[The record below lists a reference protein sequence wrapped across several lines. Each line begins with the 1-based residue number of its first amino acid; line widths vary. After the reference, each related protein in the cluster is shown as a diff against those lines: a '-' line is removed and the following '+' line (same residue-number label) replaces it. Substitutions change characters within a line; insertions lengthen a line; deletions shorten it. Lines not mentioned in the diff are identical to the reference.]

1 MNTSV
6 YLLKKNKSFDFREL
20 ILLTLPMLQGS
31 QVYVRGLQ
39 KAGMVTQEECESITK
54 GLDTVNIWTVAIS
67 FVFTIYFLII
77 SLISWQIYEQEQESI
92 PVGCVLPTFVVGGG
106 DVTCSLV
113 PCSFQEGRGCLFPG
127 VHGTPGWPRH
137 RENREFGYYF
147 FQTGKT
153 QGILL
158 WHREK
163 FWDTGKIFFCDRG
176 KNLDTGK
183 IFDSDY

>member
-31 QVYVRGLQ
+31 QVYVRALQ

-92 PVGCVLPTFVVGGG
+92 PVGSVLPTFVVGGG
-106 DVTCSLV
+106 WCHLQSGSMFLPGGEGVFVPGGSWHTPRRGQTNTCKK
-113 PCSFQEGRGCLFPG
+113 
-127 VHGTPGWPRH
+127 H
-137 RENREFGYYF
+137 
-147 FQTGKT
+147 
-153 QGILL
+153 
-158 WHREK
+158 
-163 FWDTGKIFFCDRG
+163 
-176 KNLDTGK
+176 NLPAITFVGGNNNL
-183 IFDSDY
+183 